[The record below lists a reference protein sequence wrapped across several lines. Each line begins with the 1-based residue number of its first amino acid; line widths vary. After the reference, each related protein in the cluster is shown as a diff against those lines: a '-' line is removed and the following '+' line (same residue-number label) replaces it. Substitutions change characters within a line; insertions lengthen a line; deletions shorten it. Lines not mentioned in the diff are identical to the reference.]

1 MPLANTLIAKLAR
14 VAPEEVAEMRTWVRT
29 SNADTPVPAQF
40 AQGRQAFAM
49 ALLKLVKDRPAQ
61 FWGGLL
67 AFVAIPCL
75 ALYSLLR

>member
-1 MPLANTLIAKLAR
+1 MPLASTLIAKLAR
-14 VAPEEVAEMRTWVRT
+14 VAPQEVAEMRTWVRA
-29 SNADTPVPAQF
+29 SDADAPVPAQY
-40 AQGRQAFAM
+40 AHGRHAFAM
-49 ALLKLVKDRPAQ
+49 ALVKLEQDRPAQ